1 MSAELTK
8 QLLDALLGLIAV
20 LITGFLIPYL
30 KQKYSLD
37 KRTQAYQIVKI
48 AVQSTEQLALA
59 LGWSGQ
65 QKKEQVLKTLS
76 EYNIRLTDS
85 ELDTMIESAVL
96 ELTKLE
102 KQFIEP

>member
-8 QLLDALLGLIAV
+8 QLLDALLGLVAV